1 MNEVD
6 LSKSANVLLKSA
18 NVDLSKSA
26 NVLLKSANIKNI

>member
-6 LSKSANVLLKSA
+6 LLKSA